1 MRAEPYFMPQSSQ
14 IGEKLVVE
22 EPKLLEEPNP
32 QSASSSVGNARYDCF
47 NYSTC
52 LGTAAEQSWTG
63 LSCEECPAY
72 RQVPSEAIPFDACAQ
87 LLGAVLRTAQ
97 HDLEHGLDDSFWEA
111 ASFVFHQTDFGV
123 LCGLL
128 NIDPDAA
135 RQAQWDRLA
144 PSQQQAVVDRWP
156 NSAQTLV

>member
-1 MRAEPYFMPQSSQ
+1 MRAQTRSTMQTSKQAAPSRVTPTDA
-14 IGEKLVVE
+14 
-22 EPKLLEEPNP
+22 PNP
-32 QSASSSVGNARYDCF
+32 QPASSSVGHARYDCF
-47 NYSTC
+47 HYSAC
-52 LGTAAEQSWTG
+52 LGVAAEQSWTG
-63 LSCEECPAY
+63 LSCEACMVY

-111 ASFVFHQTDFGV
+111 ASFVFQQTDFAV

-135 RQAQWDRLA
+135 RQAQWERLA
-144 PSQQQAVVDRWP
+144 PPQKRAIAERWP
-156 NSAQTLV
+156 HTTQAFD

>member
-1 MRAEPYFMPQSSQ
+1 MRVEAQLTTQTSPQADLAPVPLTQ
-14 IGEKLVVE
+14 DC
-22 EPKLLEEPNP
+22 NP
-32 QSASSSVGNARYDCF
+32 QPAGSSVNNARYDCF
-47 NYSTC
+47 HYSTC
-52 LGTAAEQSWTG
+52 LGAAAKQGWTG
-63 LSCEECPAY
+63 LSCEACAVY
-72 RQVPSEAIPFDACAQ
+72 RKVPSEAIPFDACAQ

-111 ASFVFHQTDFGV
+111 ATFVFQQADFAV

-144 PSQQQAVVDRWP
+144 AQQRQAIAERWP
-156 NSAQTLV
+156 QTALAFD

>member
-1 MRAEPYFMPQSSQ
+1 MRAEPSLTPQMPSQ
-14 IGEKLVVE
+14 AEAALVM
-22 EPKLLEEPNP
+22 PGGEPNP
-32 QSASSSVGNARYDCF
+32 QSATSSVNNARYDCF
-47 NYSTC
+47 HYSAC
-52 LGTAAEQSWTG
+52 LGTAAEQGWTG
-63 LSCEECPAY
+63 LSCENCLAY

-111 ASFVFHQTDFGV
+111 AAFVFHQTDFSV

-144 PSQQQAVVDRWP
+144 PNQRRAIAERWP
-156 NSAQTLV
+156 HAIEAFV

>member
-1 MRAEPYFMPQSSQ
+1 
-14 IGEKLVVE
+14 
-22 EPKLLEEPNP
+22 
-32 QSASSSVGNARYDCF
+32 
-47 NYSTC
+47 
-52 LGTAAEQSWTG
+52 
-63 LSCEECPAY
+63 
-72 RQVPSEAIPFDACAQ
+72 VPSEAIPFDACAQ

-111 ASFVFHQTDFGV
+111 ATFVFHQTDFSV

-144 PSQQQAVVDRWP
+144 PTQRRAISERWP
-156 NSAQTLV
+156 QSAQAFA

>member
-1 MRAEPYFMPQSSQ
+1 MRVEPSSMPSLASQ
-14 IGEKLVVE
+14 LDVV
-22 EPKLLEEPNP
+22 LEEVAEVPNP
-32 QSASSSVGNARYDCF
+32 QSATSSVGRARYDCF
-47 NYSTC
+47 HYSTC
-52 LGTAAEQSWTG
+52 LGTAAEQGWTG
-63 LSCEECPAY
+63 LNCEACLAY

-111 ASFVFHQTDFGV
+111 ATFVFHQTDFSV

-144 PSQQQAVVDRWP
+144 PTQRRAISERWP
-156 NSAQTLV
+156 QSAQAFI